1 VKHPVTPDR
10 RDFVVRGR
18 LWRMANSDLEEA
30 ERADLVGRLMAA
42 GGRYAS
48 GWTAWGMEGTLLDSV
63 DLHAIHG
70 RKLCLSSATR
80 GASNRFEAR

>member
-1 VKHPVTPDR
+1 VNHPVTPDR

-63 DLHAIHG
+63 DLHAIAWQEAMLEFGHEG
-70 RKLCLSSATR
+70 S
-80 GASNRFEAR
+80 FEQVRS